1 MADIRRASSSNN
13 SLPPKAEVNIF
24 LATAVNESSVFRKTV
39 DQTFDN
45 ESIESFYK
53 PMDSYD
59 GRHRYDPD
67 LQWEPEEEKRVVRK
81 IDYRICSWVCL
92 MFFALQL
99 DRGNISQALND
110 NMLDDLGLTTN
121 DYNTGQT
128 IFYLTFFAAELP
140 SQIVSKK
147 IGPANWIPVQVV
159 CWSLVVSLQAFLSG
173 RDNFWACSALLGL
186 IEGGLIPDNIL
197 YLSYFYTGFELPFNE
212 REEKI
217 MVNRILRDDPGKG
230 DMHNRQAI
238 THSLL
243 WEALKDYHMWPIY
256 LLGLSWLLP
265 LIPMSAYLTL
275 QLKSAGFKTL
285 EVNLLII
292 PAYLIF
298 ILYVHAM
305 IVAITS
311 RNAGVW
317 DAMTHEENAHYLST
331 TADKGNKRLDF

>member
-1 MADIRRASSSNN
+1 
-13 SLPPKAEVNIF
+13 
-24 LATAVNESSVFRKTV
+24 
-39 DQTFDN
+39 
-45 ESIESFYK
+45 
-53 PMDSYD
+53 
-59 GRHRYDPD
+59 
-67 LQWEPEEEKRVVRK
+67 
-81 IDYRICSWVCL
+81 

-159 CWSLVVSLQAFLSG
+159 CWSLVVSYQTTRIISAFMVFG
-173 RDNFWACSALLGL
+173 
-186 IEGGLIPDNIL
+186 IL
-197 YLSYFYTGFELPFNE
+197 HMRGFNE

-298 ILYVHAM
+298 IVSL
-305 IVAITS
+305 
-311 RNAGVW
+311 
-317 DAMTHEENAHYLST
+317 L
-331 TADKGNKRLDF
+331 F